1 MKFKAPQEVWT
12 GKLGSYQHIRVFGLI
27 AYAHVNDKKLQP
39 RAKKC
44 LFLGYPTEVKG
55 YKLQCP
61 NLKKAIINR
70 DVTFKED
77 ELLVFDYYQKVLFC
91 RPNNNGFKHL

>member
-12 GKLGSYQHIRVFGLI
+12 GKLGSYQHIRVFG
-27 AYAHVNDKKLQP
+27 YKLQP

-77 ELLVFDYYQKVLFC
+77 ELLVLEYKYISGETLDYDVK
-91 RPNNNGFKHL
+91 